1 MHLPFRATVMKDSSA
16 AARPYR
22 CPDLP
27 SAPVDAVR
35 AELAGALEHGNAVL
49 SAPPGAGKSSRVPLW
64 LLEAPWLEG
73 RKILLLEPRRVAARA
88 LARYAARLLGEDVGQ
103 TVGYR
108 MRQES
113 AVSARTRLEII
124 TEGVLTR
131 RLLADP
137 ELSGVGCVIFDEF
150 HERSLHADMGLA
162 LCLESRAVLRPDLRL
177 LVMSATLDSH
187 KVAALLEDAP
197 VIACEGRQFPV
208 EERYLPLPP
217 AAAHSGPQA
226 LWPYMADVIAALMR
240 QESGSLLAFLPG
252 TGEIRRVAELLEGRL
267 PADTRLYPLY
277 GMLSP
282 QEQDAAIAPAAAGE
296 RKVVLATAI
305 AETSLTIE
313 GIRLVVDAGLSR
325 ESRFDPASGLSRLET
340 VRVSLAG
347 ARQRAGRA
355 GRLEPGICCRLWQQ
369 AEEHGFRP
377 QQRPEI
383 LDADLAPF
391 CLQLAVWGARRP
403 EDLPW
408 LDLPPKAHL
417 AVAREQLAGL
427 GAIEP
432 GTEELLPT
440 SLGRQL
446 VKLPL
451 PPRLA
456 CLLLRAREHGYGALA
471 ACVASLLDDRDP
483 LPLADASLA
492 LRLDRFCAPGDGHGT
507 FRRLRQW
514 AERMARLADIP
525 TGNGSDASGASLLRT
540 ARQQLP
546 HLGEVV
552 ALAYPE
558 RVALRS
564 GENNG
569 MAQYLMRNG
578 KAAVLPLTDSLA
590 RQDMLAVA
598 AVDAGTRGRIRL
610 AAALEQ
616 DVLEKLFRSEITE
629 SEDLNVSPEGQ
640 VNARRRRRLG
650 ALLLDDAPLPRP
662 DGDACA
668 LALCAFIRDQGLR
681 VLPWDEPARQW
692 LARVRLLHQT
702 WGDPWPDLSDTW
714 LLDELENWLAPHLG
728 TCTDLRQLSAA
739 RLADALRCLL
749 PYPLLRRLE
758 QLAPAQWQ
766 APSGRSHPIVYDAE
780 GGPFV
785 AAKLQ
790 EFFGCEDTPHI
801 ADGRVPLTLH
811 LLSPA
816 GRPLQIT
823 RDLGHFWRNG
833 YPQVRAEMRGR
844 YPRHPW
850 PDDPLAAQATART
863 NRQLARGK

>member
-64 LLEAPWLEG
+64 LLEAPWLAG

-226 LWPYMADVIAALMR
+226 LWPHMADVIAALMR

-355 GRLEPGICCRLWQQ
+355 GVWNPASAAACGSRPKSTASAPSSGRRSWMRTLRRSACNWPSGAHAGPKTCPGWTC
-369 AEEHGFRP
+369 
-377 QQRPEI
+377 
-383 LDADLAPF
+383 
-391 CLQLAVWGARRP
+391 
-403 EDLPW
+403 
-408 LDLPPKAHL
+408 
-417 AVAREQLAGL
+417 
-427 GAIEP
+427 
-432 GTEELLPT
+432 
-440 SLGRQL
+440 
-446 VKLPL
+446 
-451 PPRLA
+451 PPR
-456 CLLLRAREHGYGALA
+456 
-471 ACVASLLDDRDP
+471 P
-483 LPLADASLA
+483 IWPW
-492 LRLDRFCAPGDGHGT
+492 PGNS
-507 FRRLRQW
+507 W
-514 AERMARLADIP
+514 
-525 TGNGSDASGASLLRT
+525 
-540 ARQQLP
+540 
-546 HLGEVV
+546 
-552 ALAYPE
+552 
-558 RVALRS
+558 
-564 GENNG
+564 
-569 MAQYLMRNG
+569 
-578 KAAVLPLTDSLA
+578 
-590 RQDMLAVA
+590 
-598 AVDAGTRGRIRL
+598 
-610 AAALEQ
+610 
-616 DVLEKLFRSEITE
+616 
-629 SEDLNVSPEGQ
+629 
-640 VNARRRRRLG
+640 
-650 ALLLDDAPLPRP
+650 P
-662 DGDACA
+662 DWE
-668 LALCAFIRDQGLR
+668 
-681 VLPWDEPARQW
+681 PSSPARKNCC
-692 LARVRLLHQT
+692 LR
-702 WGDPWPDLSDTW
+702 PW
-714 LLDELENWLAPHLG
+714 
-728 TCTDLRQLSAA
+728 
-739 RLADALRCLL
+739 
-749 PYPLLRRLE
+749 
-758 QLAPAQWQ
+758 
-766 APSGRSHPIVYDAE
+766 
-780 GGPFV
+780 
-785 AAKLQ
+785 
-790 EFFGCEDTPHI
+790 
-801 ADGRVPLTLH
+801 
-811 LLSPA
+811 A
-816 GRPLQIT
+816 GS
-823 RDLGHFWRNG
+823 W
-833 YPQVRAEMRGR
+833 
-844 YPRHPW
+844 
-850 PDDPLAAQATART
+850 
-863 NRQLARGK
+863 

>member
-226 LWPYMADVIAALMR
+226 LWPHMADVIAALMR

-282 QEQDAAIAPAAAGE
+282 QEQDAAIAPAAVGE

-340 VRVSLAG
+340 VRVSLA
-347 ARQRAGRA
+347 
-355 GRLEPGICCRLWQQ
+355 
-369 AEEHGFRP
+369 
-377 QQRPEI
+377 
-383 LDADLAPF
+383 
-391 CLQLAVWGARRP
+391 
-403 EDLPW
+403 
-408 LDLPPKAHL
+408 
-417 AVAREQLAGL
+417 VAREQLAGL

-440 SLGRQL
+440 PLGRQL

-451 PPRLA
+451 PPRLS

-681 VLPWDEPARQW
+681 ILPWDEPTRQW

-749 PYPLLRRLE
+749 PYPLPRRLE

>member
-1 MHLPFRATVMKDSSA
+1 MHIPFRATVMKDSPA
-16 AARPYR
+16 AARPRR

-27 SAPVDAVR
+27 PAPVDAVR
-35 AELAGALEHGNAVL
+35 AALAGALEQGNAVL

-113 AVSARTRLEII
+113 TVSARTRLEII

-150 HERSLHADMGLA
+150 HERSLQADMGLA

-177 LVMSATLDSH
+177 LVMSATLDSR

-197 VIACEGRQFPV
+197 VIACEGRRFPV

-226 LWPYMADVIAALMR
+226 LWPHMADVIAALMR

-267 PADTRLYPLY
+267 PADTRLYPLH

-377 QQRPEI
+377 RQRPEI

-391 CLQLAVWGARRP
+391 CLHLAVWGARRP

-408 LDLPPKAHL
+408 LDLPPGPIWPWPGNSWPDWEPSRP
-417 AVAREQLAGL
+417 AR
-427 GAIEP
+427 
-432 GTEELLPT
+432 
-440 SLGRQL
+440 
-446 VKLPL
+446 KN
-451 PPRLA
+451 
-456 CLLLRAREHGYGALA
+456 C
-471 ACVASLLDDRDP
+471 C
-483 LPLADASLA
+483 
-492 LRLDRFCAPGDGHGT
+492 
-507 FRRLRQW
+507 
-514 AERMARLADIP
+514 
-525 TGNGSDASGASLLRT
+525 
-540 ARQQLP
+540 
-546 HLGEVV
+546 
-552 ALAYPE
+552 
-558 RVALRS
+558 
-564 GENNG
+564 
-569 MAQYLMRNG
+569 
-578 KAAVLPLTDSLA
+578 
-590 RQDMLAVA
+590 
-598 AVDAGTRGRIRL
+598 
-610 AAALEQ
+610 
-616 DVLEKLFRSEITE
+616 
-629 SEDLNVSPEGQ
+629 
-640 VNARRRRRLG
+640 
-650 ALLLDDAPLPRP
+650 PRP
-662 DGDACA
+662 
-668 LALCAFIRDQGLR
+668 
-681 VLPWDEPARQW
+681 W
-692 LARVRLLHQT
+692 
-702 WGDPWPDLSDTW
+702 
-714 LLDELENWLAPHLG
+714 
-728 TCTDLRQLSAA
+728 
-739 RLADALRCLL
+739 
-749 PYPLLRRLE
+749 
-758 QLAPAQWQ
+758 
-766 APSGRSHPIVYDAE
+766 
-780 GGPFV
+780 
-785 AAKLQ
+785 
-790 EFFGCEDTPHI
+790 
-801 ADGRVPLTLH
+801 
-811 LLSPA
+811 A
-816 GRPLQIT
+816 GS
-823 RDLGHFWRNG
+823 W
-833 YPQVRAEMRGR
+833 
-844 YPRHPW
+844 
-850 PDDPLAAQATART
+850 
-863 NRQLARGK
+863 

>member
-1 MHLPFRATVMKDSSA
+1 MTISSTRPFT
-16 AARPYR
+16 
-22 CPDLP
+22 CPPLP
-27 SAPVDAVR
+27 SAPVDTVRTALVR
-35 AELAGALEHGNAVL
+35 ALEQGNAVL

-64 LLEAPWLEG
+64 LLEAPWLAG
-73 RKILLLEPRRVAARA
+73 KKILLLEPRRVAARA
-88 LARYAARLLGEDVGQ
+88 LARYAARLLGEDVGR

-137 ELSGVGCVIFDEF
+137 ELAGVGCVIFDEF
-150 HERSLHADMGLA
+150 HERSLHADLGLA

-177 LVMSATLDSH
+177 LVMSATLDAQ

-197 VIACEGRQFPV
+197 VIACGGRQFPV
-208 EERYLPLPP
+208 EERYLPP

-226 LWPYMADVIAALMR
+226 LWPHMADVIAALMR

-267 PADTRLYPLY
+267 PADVRLYPLY

-282 QEQDAAIAPAAAGE
+282 QEQDVAIAPAPAGE

-369 AEEHGFRP
+369 AEEHGFRA

-383 LDADLAPF
+383 LDADLASL

-403 EDLPW
+403 GDLAW
-408 LDLPPKAHL
+408 LDTPPPAHM
-417 AVAREQLAGL
+417 AVAREQLRGL
-427 GAIEP
+427 GALQS
-432 GTEELLPT
+432 GTDDLLPT
-440 SLGRQL
+440 ELGRQL
-446 VKLPL
+446 VTLPL
-451 PPRLA
+451 SPRLA
-456 CLLLRAREHGYGALA
+456 CLLLRAREYQCAALA
-471 ACVASLLDDRDP
+471 ACLAALLEERDP
-483 LPLADASLA
+483 LALTDASLA
-492 LRLDRFCAPGDGHGT
+492 LRLDRFCAPSGGHGA

-514 AERMARLADIP
+514 AERLARLARCLP
-525 TGNGSDASGASLLRT
+525 GEQASGDGQEALLRA

-546 HLGEVV
+546 RLGTAV
-552 ALAYPE
+552 ALAFPE

-590 RQDMLAVA
+590 RHELLAVA
-598 AVDAGTRGRIRL
+598 TVDAGTRGRIRL
-610 AAALEQ
+610 AAPLERAALER
-616 DVLEKLFRSEITE
+616 LFPEAIT
-629 SEDLNVSPEGQ
+629 SADTLNVSPEGQ
-640 VNARRRRRLG
+640 ITARRQRRLG
-650 ALLLDDAPLPRP
+650 ALLLEDAPLPRP
-662 DGDACA
+662 DGEEGA
-668 LALCAFIRDQGLR
+668 LALCAFIRRQGLR
-681 VLPWDEPARQW
+681 VLPWNDTLRQW
-692 LARVRLLHQT
+692 LARVHLLRQAL
-702 WGDPWPDLSDTW
+702 GEPWPDLAGDR
-714 LLDELENWLAPHLG
+714 LLDELEDWLAPHLG
-728 TCTDLRQLSAA
+728 SCTDLRQFPAA
-739 RLADALRCLL
+739 RLADALHCLL
-749 PYPLLRRLE
+749 PYPLPRRLE

-766 APSGRSHPIVYDAE
+766 APSGKMHAIVYDAE

-790 EFFGCEDTPHI
+790 EFFGCEDTPRI

-816 GRPLQIT
+816 ARPLQIT
-823 RDLGHFWRNG
+823 RDLGHFWRHG

-850 PDDPLAAQATART
+850 PEDPLQAEATART
-863 NRQLARGK
+863 NRQLARGR

>member
-1 MHLPFRATVMKDSSA
+1 MHIPFRATVMKDSPA
-16 AARPYR
+16 AARPRR

-27 SAPVDAVR
+27 PAPVDAVR
-35 AELAGALEHGNAVL
+35 AALAGALEQGNAVL

-150 HERSLHADMGLA
+150 HERSLQADMGLA

-177 LVMSATLDSH
+177 LVMSATLDSR

-197 VIACEGRQFPV
+197 VIACEGRRFPV

-226 LWPYMADVIAALMR
+226 LWPHMADVIEALMR

-267 PADTRLYPLY
+267 PADTRLYPLH

-313 GIRLVVDAGLSR
+313 GIRLVVDAGLSG
-325 ESRFDPASGLSRLET
+325 ESRFHPARGLSRLET
-340 VRVSLAG
+340 VRVSLSG

-377 QQRPEI
+377 RQRPEI

-391 CLQLAVWGARRP
+391 CLHLAVWGARRP

-427 GAIEP
+427 GAIAP

-440 SLGRQL
+440 PLGRQL

-451 PPRLA
+451 PPRLS
-456 CLLLRAREHGYGALA
+456 CLLLRAR
-471 ACVASLLDDRDP
+471 
-483 LPLADASLA
+483 
-492 LRLDRFCAPGDGHGT
+492 
-507 FRRLRQW
+507 
-514 AERMARLADIP
+514 
-525 TGNGSDASGASLLRT
+525 
-540 ARQQLP
+540 
-546 HLGEVV
+546 
-552 ALAYPE
+552 
-558 RVALRS
+558 
-564 GENNG
+564 
-569 MAQYLMRNG
+569 
-578 KAAVLPLTDSLA
+578 
-590 RQDMLAVA
+590 
-598 AVDAGTRGRIRL
+598 
-610 AAALEQ
+610 
-616 DVLEKLFRSEITE
+616 
-629 SEDLNVSPEGQ
+629 
-640 VNARRRRRLG
+640 
-650 ALLLDDAPLPRP
+650 
-662 DGDACA
+662 
-668 LALCAFIRDQGLR
+668 
-681 VLPWDEPARQW
+681 
-692 LARVRLLHQT
+692 
-702 WGDPWPDLSDTW
+702 
-714 LLDELENWLAPHLG
+714 
-728 TCTDLRQLSAA
+728 
-739 RLADALRCLL
+739 
-749 PYPLLRRLE
+749 
-758 QLAPAQWQ
+758 
-766 APSGRSHPIVYDAE
+766 
-780 GGPFV
+780 
-785 AAKLQ
+785 
-790 EFFGCEDTPHI
+790 
-801 ADGRVPLTLH
+801 
-811 LLSPA
+811 
-816 GRPLQIT
+816 
-823 RDLGHFWRNG
+823 
-833 YPQVRAEMRGR
+833 
-844 YPRHPW
+844 
-850 PDDPLAAQATART
+850 
-863 NRQLARGK
+863 

>member
-1 MHLPFRATVMKDSSA
+1 MKTSPAALP
-16 AARPYR
+16 RP

-27 SAPVDAVR
+27 PVPVDAVR
-35 AELAGALEHGNAVL
+35 IALDKALEIKGSAVL
-49 SAPPGAGKSSRVPLW
+49 NAPPGAGKSSRVPLW
-64 LLEAPWLEG
+64 LLAAPWLAG
-73 RKILLLEPRRVAARA
+73 KKILLLEPRRVAARA

-113 AVSARTRLEII
+113 AISARTRLEII

-137 ELSGVGCVIFDEF
+137 ELPDVGCVIFDEF
-150 HERSLHADMGLA
+150 HERSLQADMGLA

-177 LVMSATLDSH
+177 LVMSATLDGRQ
-187 KVAALLEDAP
+187 VAGLLGDAP

-208 EERYLPLPP
+208 EECYLPLPA

-226 LWPYMADVIAALMR
+226 LWPHMADVIAALMR

-252 TGEIRRVAELLEGRL
+252 AGEIRRVAGLLEGRL
-267 PADTRLYPLY
+267 PADTSLHPLY

-282 QEQDAAIAPAAAGE
+282 QEQDAAIAPAAPGR

-377 QQRPEI
+377 RQRPEI
-383 LDADLAPF
+383 LDTDLASF

-403 EDLPW
+403 GELSW
-408 LDLPPKAHL
+408 LDLPPQAHL

-427 GAIEP
+427 GAIEA
-432 GTEELLPT
+432 GTDELRPT
-440 SLGRQL
+440 ALGRRL
-446 VKLPL
+446 AALPL
-451 PPRLA
+451 APRLA
-456 CLLLRAREHGYGALA
+456 CLLLRAGERGYGPLA
-471 ACVASLLDDRDP
+471 ACLAALLDDRDP
-483 LPLADASLA
+483 LPLADASLTA
-492 LRLDRFCAPGDGHGT
+492 RMERLCAPGGSGGA
-507 FRRLRQW
+507 FPRLRQW
-514 AERMARLADIP
+514 AERMARLAGLKADEDRP
-525 TGNGSDASGASLLRT
+525 GSALEQDSLLRA

-546 HLGEVV
+546 HLGEAV
-552 ALAYPE
+552 ALAFPE
-558 RVALRS
+558 RLALRN

-569 MAQYLMRNG
+569 MAQYLLRNG
-578 KAAVLPLTDSLA
+578 KAAILPLTDGLA
-590 RQDMLAVA
+590 RHELLAVA

-610 AAALEQ
+610 AAPLERDALE
-616 DVLEKLFRSEITE
+616 ELFRSQITTTE
-629 SEDLNVSPEGQ
+629 TMNVSPEGQ
-640 VNARRRRRLG
+640 ICARRQRRLD
-650 ALLLDDAPLPRP
+650 ALLLDETPLPRP
-662 DGDACA
+662 DADQCA
-668 LALCAFIRDQGLR
+668 LALCACIRRQGLR
-681 VLPWDEPARQW
+681 LLPWTEDLHQW
-692 LARVRLLHQT
+692 LARVRLLRRT
-702 WGDPWPDLSDTW
+702 WGEPWPDLSEDR
-714 LLDELENWLAPHLG
+714 LLEELENWLAPHLG
-728 TCTDLRQLSAA
+728 DCTDLRQWPLA
-739 RLADALRCLL
+739 RLADALHGLL
-749 PYPLLRRLE
+749 AHPLPRQLE
-758 QLAPAQWQ
+758 RLAPSHWR
-766 APSGRSHPIVYDAE
+766 APSGCLHAIVYDGE

-790 EFFGCEDTPHI
+790 EFFGCEDTPMI
-801 ADGRVPLTLH
+801 AGGRVPLTLH

-850 PDDPLAAQATART
+850 PDDPLTAEATART
-863 NRQLARGK
+863 KRQLARGK